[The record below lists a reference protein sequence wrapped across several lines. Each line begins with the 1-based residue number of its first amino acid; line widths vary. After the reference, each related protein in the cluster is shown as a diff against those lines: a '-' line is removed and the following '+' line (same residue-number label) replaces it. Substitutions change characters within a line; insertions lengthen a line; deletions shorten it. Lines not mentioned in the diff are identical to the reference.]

1 MSHSSRLAG
10 VRFNPLVGGGGQ
22 TPPPCS
28 QQEERRSPVNF
39 REGRRSSDGLVA
51 QGLVAFHQ
59 RLQDTPG
66 QLQLQQVRE
75 EAKLLQSKYSE
86 LGPPVPSLPA
96 TKRIS
101 LPENFTY
108 FPSGPSGQSGPASL
122 SKHVALQQQL
132 LQHRLYQK
140 RQNLQKQRIIP
151 DPRRVHPHPHPHSRQ
166 QTYPKPYLPTEQ
178 GPDCLFQPIA
188 EDEPAWQGLPSS
200 MQGCHVSELQDHPQ
214 PRHLYNN

>member
-1 MSHSSRLAG
+1 M
-10 VRFNPLVGGGGQ
+10 
-22 TPPPCS
+22 
-28 QQEERRSPVNF
+28 
-39 REGRRSSDGLVA
+39 
-51 QGLVAFHQ
+51 
-59 RLQDTPG
+59 
-66 QLQLQQVRE
+66 RE
-75 EAKLLQSKYSE
+75 EAKLLQNKYSE
-86 LGPPVPSLPA
+86 VVPGALGGPGGISV

-108 FPSGPSGQSGPASL
+108 FPSPGASGPTNL

-200 MQGCHVSELQDHPQ
+200 MQSCHVSEP
-214 PRHLYNN
+214 PRPAHSHQLYKN

>member
-1 MSHSSRLAG
+1 M
-10 VRFNPLVGGGGQ
+10 GGQ
-22 TPPPCS
+22 TPPPCGL
-28 QQEERRSPVNF
+28 QEERREVAARSPVNF

-51 QGLVAFHQ
+51 QGLQLVAFQQ
-59 RLQDTPG
+59 RLYDTEAAAG
-66 QLQLQQVRE
+66 QVQLQQVRE
-75 EAKLLQSKYSE
+75 EAKILQSKYSE
-86 LGPPVPSLPA
+86 VVASSSPPA

-108 FPSGPSGQSGPASL
+108 FPSAGPLSSPTNL

-151 DPRRVHPHPHPHSRQ
+151 DPRRVHPHPHSRQ

-200 MQGCHVSELQDHPQ
+200 MQGCHVSDLQ
-214 PRHLYNN
+214 PRHLFNN